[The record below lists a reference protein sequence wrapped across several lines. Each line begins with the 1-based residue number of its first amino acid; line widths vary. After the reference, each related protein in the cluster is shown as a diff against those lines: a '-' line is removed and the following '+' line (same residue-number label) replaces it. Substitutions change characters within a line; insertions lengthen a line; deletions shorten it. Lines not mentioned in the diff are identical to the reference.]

1 MAAPALAK
9 LTRPRLYG
17 AVARARLFQLLDQ
30 CREHP
35 VVWISGPPGAGKTT
49 LVASYITEREIPGI
63 WYQVDSGDGD
73 PATFFY
79 YMGLAAE
86 RAVRGKH
93 APLPL
98 LTEENL
104 PDLLGFGRRYAREL
118 YARLPEGATIVLD
131 NVQEAPASSAIS
143 QLLEVWAEE
152 IPEGISLLC
161 ISRSDPLAALMRQVS
176 TGRLAL
182 IDWDAMRLTLE
193 ETRQIAAV
201 KHKISDQTLT
211 RLHQQSEGW
220 AAGLTLMLERVE
232 RTGDL
237 PDALAAQSR
246 EDIFSY
252 FAGTLFDR
260 QAADVRH
267 VLLSTAL
274 LPRITAS
281 VASRLTGNPNAGKL
295 LDNMHRR
302 HFFTNRRNVERA
314 HLPASTKGMGAAPS
328 EPIYEYHALFREFL
342 LEKLAEDYTPSALRR
357 LAQDVAVLLEQSGE
371 IEDAFELN
379 RIAEDWESLAR
390 LLIARAPNLLRQGRG
405 QTLREWIAR
414 LPASVTENQPYT
426 QYWLGVSLIPVDQ
439 SQAQVVLERAFDEF
453 ERADDRVGQL
463 LCAARSIEAIFRAYV
478 THRALDRWIA
488 ALDRLLVD
496 GLVFPDRDDELT
508 VYASLGLA
516 TFYTQP
522 QHPSLRSSMERV
534 AALLKE
540 GLAPDQMT
548 TAGDVL
554 SRYYAMSYQ
563 PEEFL
568 RITSLV
574 SPAADDSSVPPL
586 NRLWWWGRTADSL
599 RAVGCYTEA
608 ENALRKAETL
618 AEFFSGHAAVFTVR
632 FYRFALDVAQHRLT
646 DVAEHLVDLR
656 RPANPA
662 HRLVAMADAM
672 AATHTQ
678 SLDEALHLCRLQAAV
693 CAASGIF
700 FVGVLGNIFLAAL
713 LAQSRKT
720 DELAALL
727 AAIRAQVSDT
737 YMAHVGMQASL
748 IEAYAAIELGQTQ
761 AACELLSSAM
771 STQADTHFLTLTPI
785 PRVLPTVFSFG
796 LEHGIG
802 TARIKT
808 WIKRFSILPE
818 QATTEHWPWP
828 VRIRCMGKF
837 AIFIDDEPLQFKGRA
852 PAKPLELLKL
862 LVSAGRGGLPARAIA
877 DRLWPDVEGD
887 AALVNVDTNVHRL
900 RKLFKQDPL
909 LVGEGRVSINSE
921 RCWVDAWALERLD
934 LIASDSTPD
943 SLIRNAAEALR
954 LYAGHFLDVDAE
966 QAWAVAY
973 RDKLRSGLIRLVS
986 VAGRCMEETG
996 KITEAIE
1003 LYEQAIKLDNI
1014 AEPIYRQWMTC
1025 LRARGEKAEALKV
1038 YRRCKEMLSI
1048 VLGIPPS
1055 AETQAIAATL
1065 KV

>member
-1 MAAPALAK
+1 
-9 LTRPRLYG
+9 
-17 AVARARLFQLLDQ
+17 VARARLFQRLDQ

-35 VVWISGPPGAGKTT
+35 VVWIAGPPGAGKTT
-49 LVASYITEREIPGI
+49 LVASYVTEREIPGI
-63 WYQVDSGDGD
+63 WYQIDAGDGD

-79 YMGLAAE
+79 YMGLAVD

-93 APLPL
+93 TPLPL

-104 PDLLGFGRRYAREL
+104 PDLLGFGRRFAREL
-118 YARLPEGATIVLD
+118 YTRLPEGATIVLD
-131 NVQEAPASSAIS
+131 NVQEAPAGSAIS

-161 ISRSDPLAALMRQVS
+161 VSRTDPPAALMRQVS

-211 RLHQQSEGW
+211 QLHQQSEGW

-237 PDALAAQSR
+237 PAAFATQSR

-267 VLLSTAL
+267 VLLCTAL

-281 VASRLTGNPNAGKL
+281 LASKLTGNPNAGKL

-302 HFFTNRRNVERA
+302 HLFTNRRNVERA
-314 HLPASTKGMGAAPS
+314 PLPASIKAIGTAPS

-342 LEKLAEDYTPSALRR
+342 LEKLAGDYTPSALRR
-357 LAQDVAVLLEQSGE
+357 LAQDIAVLLEQSGE

-379 RIAEDWESLAR
+379 RIAQDWESMAR
-390 LLIARAPNLLRQGRG
+390 LLIAHAPNLLRQGRG

-439 SQAQVVLERAFDEF
+439 SQAQVVLEHAFDEF
-453 ERADDRVGQL
+453 ERTDDSVGQL

-478 THRALDRWIA
+478 HLRAQDRWIA
-488 ALDRLLVD
+488 VLDRLLVD
-496 GLVFPDRDDELT
+496 GLVFQDRDDELT

-534 AALLKE
+534 SAMLQG
-540 GLAPDQMT
+540 GLSPEQMV

-554 SRYYAMSYQ
+554 SRYFTMSYQ

-574 SPAADDSSVPPL
+574 SSAADDSSVPPL
-586 NRLWWWGRTADSL
+586 NRLWWWGRAADSL
-599 RAVGCYTEA
+599 RAVGRYAEA
-608 ENALRKAETL
+608 ENALRKAEAL
-618 AEFFSGHAAVFTVR
+618 AEFFPGHAAVFTVR
-632 FYRFALDVAQHRLT
+632 FFRFVLDVTRRRLA
-646 DVAEHLVDLR
+646 DVAEHLVDLS

-662 HRLVAMADAM
+662 HRLAAMADAI
-672 AATHTQ
+672 AATHTK
-678 SLDEALHLCRLQAAV
+678 SLDEALHLCRLQAAA

-700 FVGVLGNIFLAAL
+700 FVEVVGNIFLAAL
-713 LAQSRKT
+713 LAQNRKT
-720 DELAALL
+720 EELAALG
-727 AAIRAQVSDT
+727 AATRAQVSGT
-737 YMAHVGMQASL
+737 YMAHTEIQLSL
-748 IEAYAAIELGQTQ
+748 IEAYAAVELGQTQ
-761 AACELLSSAM
+761 AARELLSAAM
-771 STQADTHFLTLTPI
+771 STQADSNFLVLTSL
-785 PRVLPTVFSFG
+785 PRVLPTVFAFA
-796 LEHGIG
+796 LEQGIG
-802 TARIKT
+802 TAQIKT

-818 QATTEHWPWP
+818 EATTEHWPWP

-837 AIFIDDEPLQFKGRA
+837 AIFLDNEPLQFKGRA

-909 LVGEGRVSINSE
+909 LVGEGRVGINSE

-934 LIASDSTPD
+934 LITSDSAPD
-943 SLIRNAAEALR
+943 SLMRNAVAALR
-954 LYAGHFLDVDAE
+954 LYVGHFLDIDAE

-986 VAGRCMEETG
+986 VAGKCMEEAG
-996 KITEAIE
+996 KFAEAIE

-1014 AEPIYRQWMTC
+1014 AEPIYRQWMAC
-1025 LRARGEKAEALKV
+1025 LRARGEMAEALKV

-1048 VLGIPPS
+1048 VLGVQPS
-1055 AETQAIAATL
+1055 AETQAIAASL